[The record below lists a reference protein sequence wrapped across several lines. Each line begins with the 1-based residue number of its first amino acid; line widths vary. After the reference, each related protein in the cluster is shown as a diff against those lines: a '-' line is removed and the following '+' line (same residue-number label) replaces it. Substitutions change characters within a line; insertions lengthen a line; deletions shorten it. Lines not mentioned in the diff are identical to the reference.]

1 MVTRGTKHLILPML
15 ALAIGVTA
23 CGDDDDGTSPPETG
37 SITVETTT
45 NGTPQVDS
53 YGISIDGSAAG
64 TIGPNTSR
72 TFSDQST
79 GSHSVE
85 LTDVNPCQVVGS
97 NPQNVTVV
105 GGQTITIT
113 FSVQCAP

>member
-23 CGDDDDGTSPPETG
+23 CGDDDDTSPPETG
-37 SITVETTT
+37 SIAVETITT
-45 NGTPQVDS
+45 GAPLDDS
-53 YGISIDGSAAG
+53 YGISIDGSAVG
-64 TIGPNTSR
+64 TIGPNATR

-79 GSHSVE
+79 GSHLVE
-85 LTDVNPCQVVGS
+85 LTDIANNCQVLAS
-97 NPQNVTVV
+97 NPQTARVV